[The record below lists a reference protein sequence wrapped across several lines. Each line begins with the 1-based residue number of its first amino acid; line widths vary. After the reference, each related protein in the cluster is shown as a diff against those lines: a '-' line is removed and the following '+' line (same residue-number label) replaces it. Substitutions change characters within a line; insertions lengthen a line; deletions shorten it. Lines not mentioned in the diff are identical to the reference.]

1 MPVVFDQVSS
11 MASSMTV
18 ISLNAGVNEDDFEKF
33 MKQEVFPTIN
43 LATRLFEIRRHVLLR
58 SDQRIH
64 GKSLYLW
71 TIYATTTNPTQGESH
86 FVNLFDPEDRA
97 RLTEQLKPFGAF
109 AGFELRTVS
118 EQP

>member
-1 MPVVFDQVSS
+1 MPDGFDQVSS
-11 MASSMTV
+11 MASSMTA

-33 MKQEVFPTIN
+33 LKQEVFPTIN
-43 LATRLFEIRRHVLLR
+43 LATRLFETRHHVLLR
-58 SDQRIH
+58 SDQKAH

-71 TIYATTTNPTQGESH
+71 TIYATTTNPSQGDSH
-86 FVNLFDPEDRA
+86 FVDLLDPEERA

-109 AGFELRTVS
+109 TGFKLLTGS